1 MLGVT
6 TSFSNNNWGIVDD
19 IARYSIQVGY
29 LAGKFGVGKVAAI
42 SQEITNRFLIIL
54 EITGLDVSNH
64 WKIKPNQT
72 MGNKAGNR

>member
-42 SQEITNRFLIIL
+42 SQEIRIIL
-54 EITGLDVSNH
+54 EITGLDVDVSNH